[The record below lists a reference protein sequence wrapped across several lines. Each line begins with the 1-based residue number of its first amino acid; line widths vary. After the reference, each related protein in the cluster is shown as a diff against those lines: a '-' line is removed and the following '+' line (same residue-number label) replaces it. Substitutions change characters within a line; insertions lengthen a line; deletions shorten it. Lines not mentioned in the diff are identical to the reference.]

1 MSLPLFTRLGLGIGL
16 GLSAATAT
24 ATLHPLSPLRTP
36 ALQCQ
41 YSAPYYRPEGPA
53 SAEAGWAVKPNDPLL
68 SKQGRTGLGGAAEGF
83 LTPGNMKQVSL
94 GSVLGLV
101 AGVGL
106 RAFSRV
112 LVVIVGMGVVLVE
125 VCSCSCSCGPSRFE
139 VKWLLMLGCLLTL
152 IVGCVQG
159 V

>member
-1 MSLPLFTRLGLGIGL
+1 MSLPVFSRLGLGIGL
-16 GLSAATAT
+16 GLSA

-41 YSAPYYRPEGPA
+41 YSAPYYRPEGA
-53 SAEAGWAVKPNDPLL
+53 AGAETGWTVRPNDPLL
-68 SKQGRTGLGGAAEGF
+68 SKQGRSAAGTAGRF
-83 LTPGNMKQVSL
+83 MTPSNMKQVSL

-112 LVVIVGMGVVLVE
+112 LVVIIGMGVVLVE
-125 VCSCSCSCGPSRFE
+125 VCFLFIP
-139 VKWLLMLGCLLTL
+139 LGE
-152 IVGCVQG
+152 
-159 V
+159 

>member
-24 ATLHPLSPLRTP
+24 LHPLSPLRTP

-41 YSAPYYRPEGPA
+41 YTAPYYRPEGAA
-53 SAEAGWAVKPNDPLL
+53 SAETGWAVNANDPLL
-68 SKQGRTGLGGAAEGF
+68 SKQGRSRSGIGAEAAEGF
-83 LTPGNMKQVSL
+83 LTPDNMKQVSL

-112 LVVIVGMGVVLVE
+112 LVVVLGIGVVLVE
-125 VCSCSCSCGPSRFE
+125 VCVLVPCFLEQRGS
-139 VKWLLMLGCLLTL
+139 LAAT
-152 IVGCVQG
+152 
-159 V
+159 